1 MKRKVIAVDYES
13 QVLFKEFDSLKSAS
27 EHYGMT
33 TDKIRKQCKE
43 NRKYTE
49 KMDFFFVDDYKEGM
63 LLEEIE
69 IVRRG
74 ERLFNLIFGT
84 KNIGDD
90 EYKELTGE

>member
-1 MKRKVIAVDYES
+1 MKRQVIAVDYES

-43 NRKYTE
+43 NRKHTE

-74 ERLFNLIFGT
+74 ERVLNLIFGT

-90 EYKELTGE
+90 K

>member
-43 NRKYTE
+43 NRKYTHWTNV
-49 KMDFFFVDDYKEGM
+49 KYLD
-63 LLEEIE
+63 
-69 IVRRG
+69 
-74 ERLFNLIFGT
+74 T
-84 KNIGDD
+84 K
-90 EYKELTGE
+90 